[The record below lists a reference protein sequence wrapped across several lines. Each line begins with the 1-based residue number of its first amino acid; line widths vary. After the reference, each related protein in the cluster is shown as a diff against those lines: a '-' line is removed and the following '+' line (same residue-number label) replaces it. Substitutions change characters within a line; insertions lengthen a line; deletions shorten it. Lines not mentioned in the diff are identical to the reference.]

1 MPDAGSTPDITGLL
15 RRWQDGDAQALA
27 DLTPLVYRELHGIA
41 VRYLSHERANHTLQS
56 TALVHE
62 AFLRLVD
69 QNRVDWQSRTHF
81 FGVAAQ
87 LMRRILVDHA
97 RRVGRVKRGADVV
110 RISLDEGV
118 DVAQAAAT
126 DPPDILMLDAALQ
139 ELEALDVRQARIVE
153 LRFFAG
159 LTIEETADAMQV
171 STGTIKREWAV
182 ARAWL
187 YRHIAAR
194 PE

>member
-15 RRWQDGDAQALA
+15 RRWQSGDAQALA

-81 FGVAAQ
+81 FGVSAQ

-110 RISLDEGV
+110 KISLDGI
-118 DVAQAAAT
+118 DVGQAPAA

-139 ELEALDVRQARIVE
+139 ELEALDARQARIVE

-187 YRHIAAR
+187 YRRIAAR

>member
-15 RRWQDGDAQALA
+15 RRWQNGDAQALA
-27 DLTPLVYRELHGIA
+27 DLTPLVYRG
-41 VRYLSHERANHTLQS
+41 NHTLQS

-87 LMRRILVDHA
+87 LMRRILVGHA
-97 RRVGRVKRGADVV
+97 RRVGRAKRGADVV
-110 RISLDEGV
+110 KISLDEGV
-118 DVAQAAAT
+118 DVAQTAAT

-187 YRHIAAR
+187 YRRIAAR